1 MSRSPEPSDFAL
13 AKAEDD
19 DADHIAV
26 DTDADNQDQILAADY
41 DPSLDRREDEQKR
54 IGNAVVGSETRAND
68 EVDEVEEVEEEEEDL
83 DDMFV
88 AATGKKSKK
97 IVKKVV
103 VSATL
108 FPDSK
113 IAADLQFVKKKKNTA
128 PALITTTTL
137 DSAADPEGYY
147 SIILGEQLDNGRYQV
162 FSSLGKG
169 MFANVVRS
177 RVLCSG
183 ESSSTGE
190 VAIKIVRCQESMYVS
205 YSMSPL
211 EANIHL
217 TGIKLDKRKY
227 RFCRKYDRQIL
238 KTRSIL

>member
-1 MSRSPEPSDFAL
+1 LSRSPEPSDFAL

-68 EVDEVEEVEEEEEDL
+68 EVEEVEEVEEEEEDL

-113 IAADLQFVKKKKNTA
+113 IAADLQFVKKKEEYRTSPHNDYHT
-128 PALITTTTL
+128 
-137 DSAADPEGYY
+137 G
-147 SIILGEQLDNGRYQV
+147 
-162 FSSLGKG
+162 FC
-169 MFANVVRS
+169 S
-177 RVLCSG
+177 RPRGL
-183 ESSSTGE
+183 
-190 VAIKIVRCQESMYVS
+190 
-205 YSMSPL
+205 L
-211 EANIHL
+211 
-217 TGIKLDKRKY
+217 
-227 RFCRKYDRQIL
+227 
-238 KTRSIL
+238 